1 MSSLLSTSCLDNDNP
16 HGILFQGIQLYADA
30 IDRNA
35 GSGNDDDLIE
45 SFSIDLEPGR
55 LAPGLNLESV
65 IVSGRFG
72 LASTVLSFQLECQP
86 GFIGES
92 CMDICTTDPCS
103 NNRTCIQ
110 SDTGF
115 TCVCMGDFTG
125 DTCETRIDNCEGV
138 DCNSGTCVDG
148 VEMFTCQC
156 DSGYS
161 GDLCEVPTTTSSS
174 AATADITTTSRSTA
188 TADTTPTSSSTAIAD
203 TTTTSSSS
211 SSVLAGAVGGSVV
224 FIIIIIAIIIIVV
237 SLVFVFLRQ
246 RVIPSSTKGKCTG
259 CLLHVCGHKLI
270 L

>member
-1 MSSLLSTSCLDNDNP
+1 MLSQNVLRLNF
-16 HGILFQGIQLYADA
+16 LA
-30 IDRNA
+30 IMVNH
-35 GSGNDDDLIE
+35 S
-45 SFSIDLEPGR
+45 
-55 LAPGLNLESV
+55 LNLESV
-65 IVSGRFG
+65 NVSGRFG
-72 LASTVLSFQLECQP
+72 FASTVLSFQLECQP

-92 CMDICTTDPCS
+92 CVEISQICTTDPCS
-103 NNRTCIQ
+103 NNGTCIQ

-174 AATADITTTSRSTA
+174 TATADTTTSSSSTA
-188 TADTTPTSSSTAIAD
+188 TADTT
-203 TTTTSSSS
+203 TTNSS

-224 FIIIIIAIIIIVV
+224 FIIIIITIIAIVV

-246 RVIPSSTKGKCTG
+246 RVIPSSSKGKCTG

>member
-1 MSSLLSTSCLDNDNP
+1 MEIS
-16 HGILFQGIQLYADA
+16 Q
-30 IDRNA
+30 
-35 GSGNDDDLIE
+35 
-45 SFSIDLEPGR
+45 
-55 LAPGLNLESV
+55 
-65 IVSGRFG
+65 
-72 LASTVLSFQLECQP
+72 
-86 GFIGES
+86 
-92 CMDICTTDPCS
+92 ICTTDPCS
-103 NNRTCIQ
+103 NNGTCIQ

-161 GDLCEVPTTTSSS
+161 GDLCEVPTS
-174 AATADITTTSRSTA
+174 
-188 TADTTPTSSSTAIAD
+188 
-203 TTTTSSSS
+203 SSSS
-211 SSVLAGAVGGSVV
+211 SSVLAGAVGCSVV

-259 CLLHVCGHKLI
+259 CLLHVCGQ
-270 L
+270 